1 MQLNISG
8 HHIELTAPLKAYVSD
23 KFQRIERHFDNITN
37 CQVILQVDKL
47 RQKADATLRVAGGEI
62 HARAEET
69 DMYASIDALVD
80 KLDRQIL
87 KFKEKN
93 IDRMQ
98 GSGDR

>member
-8 HHIELTAPLKAYVSD
+8 HHIELTSPLKEYVAD

-47 RQKADATLRVAGGEI
+47 RQKADATLHVSGGEI
-62 HARAEET
+62 HAKAEDD
-69 DMYASIDALVD
+69 DMYAAIDALAD
-80 KLDRQIL
+80 KLDRQVL

-93 IDRMQ
+93 VDRMH
-98 GSGDR
+98 GNSDR